1 MNSKPRLIDLDFLK
15 KVSKSNIEKIQ
26 YSVTS
31 KVSTYMTS
39 SCLDF
44 IVKYSDMIIVI
55 LILGIILY
63 FRYKYNIESK
73 KRKKKPDIL
82 EVNYHRTNDYEN
94 GKVIDTKD
102 NIETS
107 KETSKDLIDIIK
119 DKINEFDNDLQPVDM
134 NNFSSYSNI

>member
-26 YSVTS
+26 SSVTT
-31 KVSTYMTS
+31 KVTSYMTN
-39 SCLDF
+39 SCLNF
-44 IVKYSDMIIVI
+44 IVNYSDMIIVI

-73 KRKKKPDIL
+73 KKKIKPDIL
-82 EVNYHRTNDYEN
+82 EVNYHRTNDYVN
-94 GKVIDTKD
+94 GSVIDTKD

-107 KETSKDLIDIIK
+107 KETSKDIINIVK
-119 DKINEFDNDLQPVDM
+119 NKINDFENDLQPVDM
-134 NNFSSYSNI
+134 NNFNSYSNI